1 VSGRLVVF
9 AVVLVA
15 AIAAADSVRG
25 RGAEPVPADETP
37 ARALRELHDAGGYTL
52 AGRPKTRVLRDG
64 RVYLTA
70 DQIAAAFPPP
80 AEGVLFEI
88 GHAAASSDG
97 TLALAIYNFGTGR
110 PPQNAIQL
118 WRGGELVAAYAVP
131 PGTFGGGIGF
141 TGDGRLVARAPRGD
155 EIRMFSPLG

>member
-1 VSGRLVVF
+1 VSGRLVVL

-25 RGAEPVPADETP
+25 RGADSTLPAERPQRSVP
-37 ARALRELHDAGGYTL
+37 ELHDVGGYTL

-64 RVYLTA
+64 RVYLTS
-70 DQIAAAFPPP
+70 DQIAAGFPPP

-88 GHAAASSDG
+88 GHAAASPDG
-97 TLALAIYNFGTGR
+97 TLALAVYNFGTAR

-118 WRGGELVAAYAVP
+118 WRDGTLVATYAVP

-141 TGDGRLVARAPRGD
+141 TADGRLVARAPRGD
-155 EIRMFSPLG
+155 ETRVFSATR